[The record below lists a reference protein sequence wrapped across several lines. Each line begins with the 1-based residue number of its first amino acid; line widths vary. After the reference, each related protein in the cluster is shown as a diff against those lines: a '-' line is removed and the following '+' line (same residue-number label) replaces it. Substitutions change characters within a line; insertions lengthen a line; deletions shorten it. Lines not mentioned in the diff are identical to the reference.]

1 MAKSAKTPKTN
12 PAKTPSLDPR
22 SSDPTTTRASESNP
36 AGGVAGSEG
45 ITAGHTAADAEGP
58 GESTREVETMAQATN
73 RWILAGIRPQAD
85 AFRETVRRECV
96 GRGLTKR
103 EAHNH
108 AWSAA
113 MCAFPPEG
121 TQAVATALMALPE
134 RGSVDSTPDPPKDS
148 ANGHL
153 AGLESIPAAWPAL
166 PATASLTADLAWVQS
181 NRLAVVEE
189 RPAGGQVV
197 HLDRAAEPA
206 PSRSALGW
214 LETSIRSYAKY
225 IEVASRTLS
234 AGDDDQHDARRER
247 VAMGD
252 IEGLLDEMHATI

>member
-1 MAKSAKTPKTN
+1 M
-12 PAKTPSLDPR
+12 
-22 SSDPTTTRASESNP
+22 
-36 AGGVAGSEG
+36 AGSEG
-45 ITAGHTAADAEGP
+45 NTAGHTATVGEGL
-58 GESTREVETMAQATN
+58 GEVACEQETWAQAAN
-73 RWILAGIRPQAD
+73 RWILAGCRAEVD
-85 AFRETVRRECV
+85 AFRETVRLACV
-96 GRGLTKR
+96 AKGMSRKN
-103 EAHNH
+103 AKDH
-108 AWSAA
+108 AWTAA
-113 MCAFPPEG
+113 IAAYPLSGQPS
-121 TQAVATALMALPE
+121 VDVPLPE
-134 RGSVDSTPDPPKDS
+134 ALEPDPPKPDTNG

-252 IEGLLDEMHATI
+252 IEGLLEEMRATI